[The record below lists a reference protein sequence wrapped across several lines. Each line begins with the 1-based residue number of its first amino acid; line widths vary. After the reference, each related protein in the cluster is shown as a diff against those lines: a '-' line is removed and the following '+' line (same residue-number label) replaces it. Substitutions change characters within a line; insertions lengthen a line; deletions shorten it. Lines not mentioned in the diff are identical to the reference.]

1 MKPACFR
8 PLLIG
13 LILMGYAQPVAKA
26 DSKAKQA
33 PVLITREFK
42 VPLDFLISTAPDQE
56 KKNPFERK
64 TAQEVLK
71 AWGLPFP
78 EGAAA
83 SLNLPNS
90 LLVVRNTQENLELLS
105 SLVDEEAKKAPRRVV
120 VQTTVIEGPGKLIRA
135 VNAATARKKSAG
147 QELEDLLAQAK
158 QADSKV
164 SVVGDAWLETRSGWR
179 SLTETAR
186 EHVYA
191 SQVNLDAKNRSS
203 LELEMRRIGLRL
215 ELETFIGTDSRVI
228 SLHPTILDLFPASP
242 QTRPTRVSDPMSGN
256 PADFTVTDVRNISFL
271 TNFALMSG
279 DTKILGIAKPVGKAE
294 ADRDDV
300 LWIAF
305 LTIHAMPIE
314 ILSMPPVDPTP
325 PPDKNTKPKKHLT
338 DRIPGCGVG
347 EIDFFPKRPL
357 TSFFTLHTVQAPAP
371 FLRALA
377 TKAATAGDH
386 AAVWQE
392 IEAAAARGVVS
403 FIDSH
408 VLEGESG
415 VKAEI
420 HASHEWSYPASFK
433 TDAKGR
439 PEITFEMRPVGS
451 RLAVAPVISHDA
463 HSIGV
468 EIDYE
473 LHTAPP
479 HLHRHGFLDPGSQLK
494 YEIPQ
499 PDFHV
504 AHVQT
509 ALTLAHGGTRLISLW
524 KPAGHEG
531 EDILWATFLHGEVML
546 QTAAEKPA
554 PAGAIG
560 TNIPPPDENEW
571 LSRAFSVP
579 PDIVNGKETATELLK
594 SAGIS
599 FPEGAKAWFNVETNK
614 LIVRNQRKHMDMVE
628 AFVDPNPAPYPRTQV
643 FTTHIIQAPGPVIRR
658 LMADVCGHCDH
669 RQQMDQLFDSAEV
682 KHLGTSRIEAGGGVR
697 ATAEEVT
704 EHLALAS
711 VSADQHG
718 GIAIKEEVRKVG
730 FITSLESVL
739 KTDGRTIALTLS
751 PEFHTAEPE
760 VHREQ
765 LTDTQGR
772 KLEFPLAHYHSAQI
786 TTSIFIPGG
795 TARLIG
801 VWRPTGK
808 PEFETEDI
816 LQAAF
821 ITADYLR

>member
-1 MKPACFR
+1 MKHACFR
-8 PLLIG
+8 PALIG
-13 LILMGYAQPVAKA
+13 LILMGCVQPMAQAEP
-26 DSKAKQA
+26 KAKVQQA
-33 PVLITREFK
+33 PVLITRKFK
-42 VPLDFLISTAPDQE
+42 VPLDFLVSTASDQE
-56 KKNPFERK
+56 KQNPFERK

-83 SLNLPNS
+83 SLNLANS
-90 LLVVRNTQENLELLS
+90 TLVVRNTQENLELLS
-105 SLVDEEAKKAPRRVV
+105 SLVDEETKKAPRRIVIR
-120 VQTTVIEGPGKLIRA
+120 TTVIEGPGKLIRA
-135 VNAATARKKSAG
+135 ANAAAAAKSSAG
-147 QELEDLLAQAK
+147 KELEDLLAQAK

-164 SVVGDAWLETRSGWR
+164 SVVGDSWLETRSGSR

-186 EHVYA
+186 EHLYA
-191 SQVNLDAKNRSS
+191 SQVNLDAKSHSS
-203 LELEMRRIGLRL
+203 LDLEMRQIGLRR
-215 ELETFIGTDSRVI
+215 ELETFIGADSRVI
-228 SLHPTILDLFPASP
+228 ALSPTILNLFPAPP
-242 QTRPTRVSDPMSGN
+242 QTRPARVSDPMSGH
-256 PADFTVTDVRNISFL
+256 PAEFKVTDVRNVSFL
-271 TNFALMSG
+271 TSFDVLSG
-279 DTKILGIAKPVGKAE
+279 DTKILGIAKPVGKADAE
-294 ADRDDV
+294 RDDM

-305 LTIHAMPIE
+305 LTIQAMPVE
-314 ILSMPPVDPTP
+314 RLSMAPVDPTP
-325 PPDKNTKPKKHLT
+325 PPDKNTKPKKQL
-338 DRIPGCGVG
+338 IPDTCGVG
-347 EIDFFPKRPL
+347 AFDLYPTRPF
-357 TSFFTLHTVQAPAP
+357 TSFFSLHTVQAPAP

-377 TKAATAGDH
+377 AKAATAGDH

-392 IEAAAARGVVS
+392 IEAAAAHGQVA

-408 VLEGESG
+408 VLEAQPGTR
-415 VKAEI
+415 AEI
-420 HASHEWSYPASFK
+420 HAAHEWSYPATFK
-433 TDAKGR
+433 TNAEGH

-451 RLAVAPVISHDA
+451 RFTLEPVISHDA

-468 EIDYE
+468 ELDYE

-479 HLHRHGFLDPGSQLK
+479 QVNRHEFLDPGSQKK

-524 KPAGHEG
+524 KPAGHDG

-546 QTAAEKPA
+546 QTAPEKPA
-554 PAGAIG
+554 PAGGIG
-560 TNIPPPDENEW
+560 NNVPPPDENEW

-579 PDIVNGKETATELLK
+579 TDIVNGKETATELLK
-594 SAGIS
+594 SAGVL

-614 LIVRNQRKHMDMVE
+614 LIVRNQRKQMDLVE
-628 AFVDPNPAPYPRTQV
+628 AFVDPNPEPYPKTQV
-643 FTTHIIQAPGPVIRR
+643 FTTHIVQAPGPVIRR

-669 RQQMDQLFDSAEV
+669 HPQMDQLFASAEV
-682 KHLGTSRIEAGGGVR
+682 KHLGTSRIEGRGGLD

-704 EHLALAS
+704 EHMALAS
-711 VSADQHG
+711 VSPDEHG
-718 GIAIKEEVRKVG
+718 GLSIKQEVRKVG
-730 FITSLESVL
+730 FITTLEAVV
-739 KTDGRTIALTLS
+739 KTDGKTIALTLS

-786 TTSIFIPGG
+786 TTSIFIPAG

-808 PEFETEDI
+808 PEFETGDI